1 MYLEKKLNGT
11 VLACDGMTD
20 EECGLY
26 EVGTWDKMCWVQHGI
41 K

>member
-1 MYLEKKLNGT
+1 LEVVRSRIVFFMYLEKKLNGT

-26 EVGTWDKMCWVQHGI
+26 EVGT
-41 K
+41 